1 MLIKELLFKQM
12 SILSGLLGLVLGVL
26 TVIPFICNLSFFAL
40 FILGAPIIMVYMK
53 KMQMMGILDIKQGAM
68 YGAIIGFIS
77 FLGFSVSFIPLAAI
91 IGLIYKGSFYL
102 GVSLLLRSGFFVLI
116 TLVFF
121 VALLSAMMNSV
132 SGLVTMYIYNQ
143 IEPQPE
149 ESQTDIEIQE

>member
-40 FILGAPIIMVYMK
+40 FILAAPIIMVYMK

-77 FLGFSVSFIPLAAI
+77 FLGFSISFIPLAAI

>member
-40 FILGAPIIMVYMK
+40 FILAAPIIMVYMK

>member
-12 SILSGLLGLVLGVL
+12 SILSGLLGLILGVL
-26 TVIPFICNLSFFAL
+26 TVLPVICNLSFFAL
-40 FILGAPIIMVYMK
+40 FILAAPIIMIYMK

-77 FLGFSVSFIPLAAI
+77 FLGFSISFVPLAGI

-102 GVSLLLRSGFFVLI
+102 SISLLLRSGFFVLI
-116 TLVFF
+116 MLIFF
-121 VALLSAMMNSV
+121 VALLSAIMNAF
-132 SGLVTMYIYNQ
+132 SGLVTMYVYNQ

-149 ESQTDIEIQE
+149 ETQTDIEIQE